1 MNLRSVCTLA
11 GVAIAV
17 GLVGFSVS
25 GCRSLEVP
33 TTVNTPDST
42 TQKCN
47 PCLVVPPDPAA
58 LELEIPGR

>member
-1 MNLRSVCTLA
+1 MNLRNVSTLA

-17 GLVGFSVS
+17 GLAGFSAT

-42 TQKCN
+42 AQKCN
-47 PCLVVPPDPAA
+47 PCLVVPPDAA
-58 LELEIPGR
+58 ELEPEIQGR

>member
-1 MNLRSVCTLA
+1 MKPRNVSTLA
-11 GVAIAV
+11 GVAIVV
-17 GLVGFSVS
+17 GLAGFSAT